1 MRKSDLLYRLLTG
14 FCFTKQFNCTDNKDE
29 VNRFFSLTFSVSLR
43 LWCLTVVTSTN
54 IVSRLA
60 LFQLHRTL
68 KCPQSRHW
76 ISAPGWLFMLMTSTS
91 VSHVEEDKKKEY
103 FLRGAAPALWTA
115 QLSIHSYWNFT
126 FWLQFKSSRYNFN
139 A

>member
-103 FLRGAAPALWTA
+103 FPAR
-115 QLSIHSYWNFT
+115 
-126 FWLQFKSSRYNFN
+126 SSTSSLNCTTLHPFILELYLL
-139 A
+139 ATVQIIKI